1 LKGGDLLL
9 GNYDVAVKVWGD
21 LACFTRPEFKV
32 ERVTY
37 RVMTPSAARGVLEAI
52 FWKPEFR
59 WEIREIWI
67 LNPIEELV
75 VMRNE
80 IDSRQSADTASFVVE
95 ERRQQR
101 TGLFLK
107 NPSYLIFADI
117 RLKKETEHPKRKYTE
132 QFLRRAERGRCH
144 HQPYLG
150 TRECSAYF
158 SLPQGDEK
166 PVSTSI
172 TIGNM
177 LFDIA
182 YCQSSERTDMSF
194 FRHEDNTA
202 SVVYGFA
209 QPLFFY
215 AKVEKGVMR
224 VPWDKYEEL
233 YRLEGVHVKGIS

>member
-1 LKGGDLLL
+1 MAGKY
-9 GNYDVAVKVWGD
+9 NVAVKVWGD

-67 LNPIEELV
+67 LNPIQELV

-80 IDSRQSADTASFVVE
+80 VDSRQSTELTSFVVE
-95 ERRQQR
+95 NRRQQR

-117 RLKKETEHPKRKYTE
+117 RLKKDTEYPKKKYLE
-132 QFLRRAERGRCH
+132 QFLRRVEQGRCY

-158 SLPQGDEK
+158 GLPQGDEK
-166 PVSTSI
+166 PVLTSI
-172 TIGNM
+172 TVGNM

-182 YCQSSERTDMSF
+182 YCPSSSRKDMSF
-194 FRHEDNTA
+194 FRHEGSKA
-202 SVVYGFA
+202 AVVKGFA
-209 QPLFFY
+209 YPLFFY
-215 AKVEKGVMR
+215 AEVRDGVMK
-224 VPWDKYEEL
+224 VPWEKYEEL

>member
-1 LKGGDLLL
+1 MLT
-9 GNYDVAVKVWGD
+9 NYDVALKVWGE

-32 ERVTY
+32 ERVSY
-37 RVMTPSAARGVLEAI
+37 RIMTPSAARGVLEAI

-59 WEIREIWI
+59 WEVREIWV

-80 IDSRQSADTASFVVE
+80 VDSRQSADTTSFVVE

-117 RLKKETEHPKRKYTE
+117 RLKNETEHPKRKYTE
-132 QFLRRAERGRCH
+132 QFVRRAERGRCY

-158 SLPQGDEK
+158 SLPRGDEK

-172 TIGNM
+172 TVGNM

-182 YCQSSERTDMSF
+182 YCQSSSRKEMSF
-194 FRHEDNTA
+194 FRHAEGDVM
-202 SVVYGFA
+202 VVDGYA
-209 QPLFFY
+209 CPLFFY
-215 AKVEKGVMR
+215 AQIENGIMR
-224 VPWDKYEEL
+224 VPWDKYVEL